1 MARSFLKK
9 GDSLTL
15 SAANS
20 TVLGAIGAETLNL
33 ANTALNS
40 GVNSNV
46 DTISFTGKLSD
57 YKFSVQ
63 GTNLLVF
70 YNNSTLATI
79 GIQTDTDGS
88 ALKFS
93 DTTTTAV
100 LSGLSVA
107 TLGKAVLTST
117 ATSYTIDALQTVAQK
132 ISTISTTQNSLTLTS
147 AADTVSVDTGSYSGT
162 IANFSLN
169 DKLDFND
176 AMLASL
182 QITNSVKLDGNLLL
196 SATDGSNSVQ
206 LTLTGLA
213 PAADIYITSVATFKT
228 VFGSDSLF

>member
-9 GDSLTL
+9 GDSLIL
-15 SAANS
+15 STANN
-20 TVLGAIGAETLNL
+20 TVLGASGAETLSL
-33 ANTALNS
+33 ANTALNTS
-40 GVNSNV
+40 VNSNV

-63 GTNLLVF
+63 GTNLLVS

-79 GIQTDTDGS
+79 GIQTDTDGT

-100 LSGLSVA
+100 LSGLGVA
-107 TLGKAVLTST
+107 ILGNAALTSI
-117 ATSYTIDALQTVAQK
+117 ATSYTADALQAIAYK
-132 ISTISTTQNSLTLTS
+132 ASTISATQNNLTLTS
-147 AADTVSVDTGSYSGT
+147 ASDTVSVATGNYSGT
-162 IANFSLN
+162 IANFSIN

-182 QITNSVKLDGNLLL
+182 QIINSVKLDGNLLL

-213 PAADIYITSVATFKT
+213 PAADVYITGVATFKT